1 MGRKKVKL
9 AFIAN
14 NTKRITTF
22 RKRKKSLMKKAEELN
37 TLCGI
42 EACREEPEPEVWP
55 SELGVLSVVER
66 FRSRPELDQ
75 GRKKVNQE
83 SFVSQSIVKGQ
94 DKLQK
99 VVKEN
104 KEIEMSSFMTQ
115 CLNIGNVQPCKNITT
130 ADLNVLSSMIEQ
142 DLMDVDK
149 RMEMQNCN
157 QLEAPSQLQ
166 MQTTPTY
173 KPDMQTLA
181 NQPGDQMQTLENQP
195 DMQTL
200 TNQLGDQ
207 MQNLAN

>member
-42 EACREEPEPEVWP
+42 EA
-55 SELGVLSVVER
+55 
-66 FRSRPELDQ
+66 SRPELDQ

-104 KEIEMSSFMTQ
+104 KEIEMSSFMSQ
-115 CLNIGNVQPCKNITT
+115 CLNIGNVQPCKNMTT

-149 RMEMQNCN
+149 RMEMLNCN
-157 QLEAPSQLQ
+157 QLETPSQLQ

>member
-9 AFIAN
+9 ALIAN

-42 EACREEPEPEVWP
+42 EACRDKPEPEVWP

-75 GRKKVNQE
+75 SRKKVNQE

-94 DKLQK
+94 DRLQK

-104 KEIEMSSFMTQ
+104 KEIEMSSIRWT
-115 CLNIGNVQPCKNITT
+115 LIK
-130 ADLNVLSSMIEQ
+130 
-142 DLMDVDK
+142 
-149 RMEMQNCN
+149 EMLNCN
-157 QLEAPSQLQ
+157 QLETPSQLQ

-181 NQPGDQMQTLENQP
+181 NQPGDQIQTLENQP

>member
-9 AFIAN
+9 ALIAN

-42 EACREEPEPEVWP
+42 EACRDKPEPEVWP

-75 GRKKVNQE
+75 SRKKVNQE

-94 DKLQK
+94 DRLQK

-115 CLNIGNVQPCKNITT
+115 CLNIGNVQPCKNMTT
-130 ADLNVLSSMIEQ
+130 ADLNVLSSMIE
-142 DLMDVDK
+142 
-149 RMEMQNCN
+149 
-157 QLEAPSQLQ
+157 
-166 MQTTPTY
+166 
-173 KPDMQTLA
+173 
-181 NQPGDQMQTLENQP
+181 
-195 DMQTL
+195 
-200 TNQLGDQ
+200 
-207 MQNLAN
+207 

>member
-9 AFIAN
+9 ALIAN

-37 TLCGI
+37 TLC
-42 EACREEPEPEVWP
+42 RDKPEPEVWP

-75 GRKKVNQE
+75 SRKKVNQE

-94 DKLQK
+94 DRLQK

-115 CLNIGNVQPCKNITT
+115 CLNIGNVQPCKNMTT
-130 ADLNVLSSMIEQ
+130 ADLN
-142 DLMDVDK
+142 
-149 RMEMQNCN
+149 
-157 QLEAPSQLQ
+157 LETPSQLQ

-181 NQPGDQMQTLENQP
+181 NQPEMTLLNYGNGSDMNVNPMPKQGYMALLNGDDDDETTMSTFGEL
-195 DMQTL
+195 
-200 TNQLGDQ
+200 
-207 MQNLAN
+207 

>member
-1 MGRKKVKL
+1 
-9 AFIAN
+9 
-14 NTKRITTF
+14 
-22 RKRKKSLMKKAEELN
+22 
-37 TLCGI
+37 
-42 EACREEPEPEVWP
+42 
-55 SELGVLSVVER
+55 
-66 FRSRPELDQ
+66 
-75 GRKKVNQE
+75 
-83 SFVSQSIVKGQ
+83 
-94 DKLQK
+94 
-99 VVKEN
+99 
-104 KEIEMSSFMTQ
+104 MSSFMTQ
-115 CLNIGNVQPCKNITT
+115 CLNIGNVQPCKNMTT

-149 RMEMQNCN
+149 RMEMLNCN
-157 QLEAPSQLQ
+157 QLETPSQLQ